1 MQYHMSSSQLLK
13 ATMTDV
19 DPIVDRRRCAK
30 WFDMLDTIKSG
41 EKPIDRK
48 KLKSRARKGI
58 PDSMRGLA
66 WPILSKSDDVIPV
79 EHYEG
84 GK

>member
-1 MQYHMSSSQLLK
+1 
-13 ATMTDV
+13 
-19 DPIVDRRRCAK
+19 
-30 WFDMLDTIKSG
+30 MLEQIKNG
-41 EKPIDRK
+41 DKIEHK

-66 WPILSKSDDVIPV
+66 WPILSKSDDVVPV
-79 EHYEG
+79 EYYEG